1 MLSNAVY
8 LILGF
13 LIGFLIAAIIR
24 SGGRA
29 ELEAEILAL
38 ERRNKDLRD
47 RLKRAQIRLAEGE
60 EQGPE
65 YIGPDTRPE
74 DREEKKERRKKPG
87 ADREKKSGPA
97 AKEREK

>member
-1 MLSNAVY
+1 MLSNVIY
-8 LILGF
+8 LVLGF
-13 LIGFLIAAIIR
+13 ILGFLIAAIIR

-47 RLKRAQIRLAEGE
+47 RLKRAQIRLAEE
-60 EQGPE
+60 EESPE

-74 DREEKKERRKKPG
+74 D
-87 ADREKKSGPA
+87 S
-97 AKEREK
+97 